1 MKKLLQNFHQNVYPK
16 FFKNYFYELEKAVK
30 DSKSL
35 IDIGC
40 GTDSPIKYF
49 SKKIHAVGIDA
60 FLPSIEKSKKQNIHD
75 EYYQIG
81 VLDIDKHFEDKSFD
95 CALASDLIE
104 HLTKEDGLKLIELM
118 EKVASKR
125 VIIFTPNGFLQQGEY
140 DNNPWQ
146 VHLSGWSVEEMQER
160 GYKVIGINGW
170 KPLRGEYSNIKYSPK
185 SFWMFISDITQ
196 FFVRN
201 NPKKAFQIMC
211 IKEFNN

>member
-1 MKKLLQNFHQNVYPK
+1 MKK
-16 FFKNYFYELEKAVK
+16 FFKKIHQNIYSKIFKSNFYELEKAVK
-30 DSKSL
+30 DSETL
-35 IDIGC
+35 LDIGC

-49 SKKIHAVGIDA
+49 SNNINAVGVDA
-60 FLPSIEKSKKQNIHD
+60 FLPSIERSKSKNIHN
-75 EYYQIG
+75 EYLNIG
-81 VLDIDKHFEDKSFD
+81 VLDLDNYIQDKSYD

-104 HLTKEDGLKLIELM
+104 HLSKEDGLELIKLM
-118 EKVASKR
+118 EKKAKKR
-125 VIIFTPNGFLQQGEY
+125 VIIFTPNGFLKQGEY

-146 VHLSGWSVEEMQER
+146 VHLSGWSVVEMQEK

-170 KPLRGEYSNIKYSPK
+170 KPLRGEYSNLKYSPK
-185 SFWMFISDITQ
+185 ILWMIISDITQ